1 MKKSLLA
8 LAAMGA
14 FVGAAHAQSSVSV
27 YGIMDTGYSQEK
39 NKTAAGA
46 ETTTTGVG
54 LLRGLATS
62 RLGFRGTE
70 DLGGGL
76 TAGFQMEGGV
86 PVTSATTGFAFDR
99 HQFLTLSSKSA
110 GSLLLG
116 RTDALV
122 KTVFDAFDAGFS
134 NNLTGAYDGMSTS
147 ATEFS
152 TTANRQGQRDSVIRY
167 TSPTMGGVNVLAD
180 LLQNNVTTVTAAG
193 VTTADTQTASGYSIA
208 LRYAQGPIAAQA
220 AYRNA
225 KTKNA
230 ATASTAGSCVT
241 GATVSAIAAGSDCAT
256 GLTRIAGTAS
266 VTASESDAV
275 NTSVGASYNFGPAMV
290 MAQYFDQADVNKLTN
305 TEVKERAYAFG
316 VRVPVT
322 KTATLFASY
331 TKGDATSATSV
342 TTDFSGMQFGA
353 VYDLS
358 KRTSAYGIYGGA
370 KKQQNGSGEAVASG
384 LAAGIRH
391 TF

>member
-14 FVGAAHAQSSVSV
+14 FVGTAHAQSSVSV
-27 YGIMDTGYSQEK
+27 YGIMDTGYSQVK
-39 NKTAAGA
+39 NKTAAQV

-70 DLGGGL
+70 DIGGGL

-86 PVTSATTGFAFDR
+86 DTTSGTAAFAFDR

-110 GSLLLG
+110 GTLLIG

-122 KTVFDAFDAGFS
+122 KTVFDAFDAGYS
-134 NNLTGAYDGMSTS
+134 NNLIGAYDGMGTS
-147 ATEFS
+147 ATDL
-152 TTANRQGQRDSVIRY
+152 TTNNRQGQRDSVIRY
-167 TSPTMGGVNVLAD
+167 TSPAMGGVNVLAD
-180 LLQNNVTTVTAAG
+180 FLQNNVGVVNAAG
-193 VTTADTQTASGYSIA
+193 VSTGDTQTASGYSIA
-208 LRYAQGPIAAQA
+208 LRYAQGPIAAQIA
-220 AYRNA
+220 HRNA
-225 KTKNA
+225 KTKNM
-230 ATASTAGSCVT
+230 ATA
-241 GATVSAIAAGSDCAT
+241 
-256 GLTRIAGTAS
+256 AGTANLTGIGTLGAAA
-266 VTASESDAV
+266 VVAAESDAL
-275 NTSVGASYNFGPAMV
+275 NTSFGASYNFGPAMV
-290 MAQYFDQADVNKLTN
+290 MANYFDQADVNKLNN

-331 TKGDATSATSV
+331 TKGDSTSATNV
-342 TTDFSGMQFGA
+342 TADFSGMQFGA

-370 KKQQNGSGEAVASG
+370 KKQQTGSGEAVGSG